1 MVGYGGRATNDEKV
15 IGDHAW
21 RLLRSFNFD
30 PKELRGIGIQIQKL
44 ESPSGNAGVYP
55 GQAMLSF
62 KAAAESSKK
71 ADNSAP
77 PEILIQPPSSQDIDD
92 VDVPMEDVELTKPF
106 VAVPV
111 DLPAFSQ
118 VDMSVFNALPA
129 DVRQELENEY
139 QRRSVSPN
147 RAGPAPVYPPPATPL
162 APPPARRPALA
173 PQFPQR
179 PQRLAVRATN
189 FKRVAR
195 QLAPRNRPSVSPYKS
210 WLFNKPKRRAGQAKV
225 SEATLREYGFDP
237 EVFSMLPPNVQHEQL
252 AMVRIIK
259 AKGSIPSPPSQRKEL
274 KPRKRKPIPPH
285 LLWRAPAPKARWV
298 HPPILRQ
305 QGKTKTEKL
314 FFTEADDIQGVL
326 EKWVNTYRRWPPKG
340 EDVEFFTK
348 YLLESV
354 DGRKHTD
361 VGVARAVAIMKWW
374 LVLLRRH
381 WGGSE
386 LIEEEDQIDPSEID
400 PVGEAWWQ
408 TFRDVKEKM
417 DVVARKKFGGRLSL
431 K

>member
-1 MVGYGGRATNDEKV
+1 M
-15 IGDHAW
+15 
-21 RLLRSFNFD
+21 LPF
-30 PKELRGIGIQIQKL
+30 KL
-44 ESPSGNAGVYP
+44 
-55 GQAMLSF
+55 
-62 KAAAESSKK
+62 AAEDSKK
-71 ADNSAP
+71 GQFDAA
-77 PEILIQPPSSQDIDD
+77 PEIFVQPPSSQGIGDD
-92 VDVPMEDVELTKPF
+92 LDVPMEDVEPTN
-106 VAVPV
+106 ASVPAPG

-139 QRRSVSPN
+139 QRRSASPN
-147 RAGPAPVYPPPATPL
+147 KAGPAPAYPLPAPAPARRSAL
-162 APPPARRPALA
+162 APPGV
-173 PQFPQR
+173 FPHR
-179 PQRLAVRATN
+179 PQRFTVRGTN

-210 WLFNKPKRRAGQAKV
+210 WLLNKPKRRAGEAKL

-237 EVFSMLPPNVQHEQL
+237 EVFRALPPNVQHEQL

-259 AKGSIPSPPSQRKEL
+259 ARGSIPSPPSQRKEL

-298 HPPILRQ
+298 HPPILKQ
-305 QGKTKTEKL
+305 QGATKKEKL
-314 FFTEADDIQGVL
+314 SFTETDDIQDVL
-326 EKWVNTYRRWPPKG
+326 EKWVNAYRRWAPKQD
-340 EDVEFFTK
+340 DVEFFTK

-354 DGRKHTD
+354 DGRRYTD

-374 LVLLRRH
+374 LVLLRRY

-400 PVGEAWWQ
+400 PVGEAWWK
-408 TFRDVKEKM
+408 TFRIVKEKM
-417 DVVARKKFGGRLSL
+417 EVWGAVVAEVKVFWDERCRLTLLSFIGEC
-431 K
+431 

>member
-1 MVGYGGRATNDEKV
+1 MVGYGGRATNDEKI

-21 RLLRSFNFD
+21 RLLQSLNFD

-44 ESPSGNAGVYP
+44 ESPSGNTGAHP
-55 GQAMLSF
+55 GQAMLPF
-62 KAAAESSKK
+62 KPAAESSKK
-71 ADNSAP
+71 VDSSAP
-77 PEILIQPPSSQDIDD
+77 PDILIQPPSSQGIGDI
-92 VDVPMEDVELTKPF
+92 DVPMEDVELTKPS

-139 QRRSVSPN
+139 HRRSVSPN
-147 RAGPAPVYPPPATPL
+147 RAGPAPAYPPPAL
-162 APPPARRPALA
+162 PPARNPTRASPGI
-173 PQFPQR
+173 FPQQ
-179 PQRLAVRATN
+179 PQRFAVRTTD

-195 QLAPRNRPSVSPYKS
+195 QLAPRNRPSVSLHKS
-210 WLFNKPKRRAGQAKV
+210 WLFNKPKRRAGEAKV

-274 KPRKRKPIPPH
+274 KPRKCKPIPLH

-305 QGKTKTEKL
+305 QGKMKKEKL
-314 FFTEADDIQGVL
+314 SFTETDDIHDVL
-326 EKWVNTYRRWPPKG
+326 EKWVNAYRRWAPKA

-361 VGVARAVAIMKWW
+361 VSVARAVAIMKWW

-386 LIEEEDQIDPSEID
+386 LIEEEDQIDPNEID

-417 DVVARKKFGGRLSL
+417 DVVVRKKFGGRLSL